1 MNKLYRADDIRKKL
15 SAMGFHPLDVMIV
28 GGTGA
33 GKSSTL
39 NTILEAAL
47 AEVGTGCDPK
57 TMEVKSYRLSDD
69 FRLWDSPGLGDG
81 YQNDAVHGKKIIDK
95 LNQSFSPE
103 GSNENYGLVDLVL
116 VVLDGS
122 GRDMGTA
129 YQILNNVI
137 VPNFPKKRIM
147 VAINQADIAM
157 KGRHWNDYSNQPD
170 YILKQFLDQ
179 KAIDIQRRI
188 KESTGVSIDLPVY
201 YSASKNYN
209 VHALLDMIVDHIPA
223 HIRRMGDNVH
233 NCA

>member
-1 MNKLYRADDIRKKL
+1 MHNLYRAEDIRHKL
-15 SAMGFHPLDVMIV
+15 SIMGYYPLDVMVV

-39 NTILEAAL
+39 NTILEAAM

-57 TMEVKSYRLSDD
+57 TMEVKSYSLSDD

-81 YQNDAVHGKKIIDK
+81 YQSDAIHGRKIVDK
-95 LNQSFSPE
+95 LNQSFRSDKDNR
-103 GSNENYGLVDLVL
+103 SYGLVDLVL

-122 GRDMGTA
+122 GRDLGSA

-137 VPNFPKKRIM
+137 VPNFPKSRIM

-157 KGRHWNDYSNQPD
+157 KGRHWDEYRNMPD

-179 KAIDIQRRI
+179 KARDVQRRI
-188 KESTGVSIDLPVY
+188 RESTGVTIDLPVY
-201 YSASKNYN
+201 YSASRNYN
-209 VHALLDMIVDHIPA
+209 VRALLDMIIDHIPA
-223 HIRRMGDNVH
+223 QLRRMDDSEQD
-233 NCA
+233 CA